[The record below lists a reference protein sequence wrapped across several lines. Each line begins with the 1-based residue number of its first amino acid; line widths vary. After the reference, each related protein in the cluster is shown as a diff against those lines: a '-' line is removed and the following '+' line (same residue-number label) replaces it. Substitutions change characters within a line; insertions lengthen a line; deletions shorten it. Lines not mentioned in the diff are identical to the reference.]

1 MKLSAFYLAALGD
14 AYTRKNPYN
23 RERSLRNQAN
33 NDLSVFEE
41 IPMHGLGGAQ
51 LWQVE
56 GCESVG
62 GPIFESESKTLPSSG
77 GEGSDNK
84 VVGGNDAGDL
94 DWPWIAG
101 LSFEYTSKY
110 ARFCGGTLVADEWVL
125 SARHCLLSY
134 YPDVWNQTKVSCIKD
149 LRIFYFYNAQ

>member
-1 MKLSAFYLAALGD
+1 MGALVTKSDMKLSAFYLAALGD

-62 GPIFESESKTLPSSG
+62 GPLFESESKTLPSSG

-101 LSFEYTSKY
+101 LSFEYTEPLCRS
-110 ARFCGGTLVADEWVL
+110 VANVAELEVM
-125 SARHCLLSY
+125 SCRRLLS
-134 YPDVWNQTKVSCIKD
+134 S
-149 LRIFYFYNAQ
+149 L